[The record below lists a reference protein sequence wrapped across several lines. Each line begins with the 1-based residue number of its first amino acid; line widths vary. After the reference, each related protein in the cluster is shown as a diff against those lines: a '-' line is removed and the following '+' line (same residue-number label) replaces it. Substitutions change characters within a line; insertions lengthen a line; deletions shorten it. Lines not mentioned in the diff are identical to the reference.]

1 MNPTTRTYPTA
12 NSLDVTVRAEMI
24 GILNQLLADSLDLYS
39 QCKQAH
45 WNVKGMNFIALHQ
58 LFDQIAE
65 AVEPIIDELGER
77 VTALGADA
85 QGTVRMA
92 AENSRL
98 PEFPGDLDTGE
109 QFVEIT
115 RDRVSLF
122 GNNTRE
128 AVNTAMEAGDEATA
142 DLFIGI
148 VREMD
153 KLNYFLEAHLR

>member
-98 PEFPGDLDTGE
+98 PEFPSDLDTGE

-122 GNNTRE
+122 
-128 AVNTAMEAGDEATA
+128 
-142 DLFIGI
+142 
-148 VREMD
+148 
-153 KLNYFLEAHLR
+153 